1 MPDPEDSL
9 GGETF
14 SGEEQQDPAEQSLG
28 DGATMGDT
36 DTANPSSMGD
46 QLTFAGTDEGLGVN
60 LGDDDMRIIDLDDR
74 YTIESVLGKGGMGE
88 VLLATDKRLDRK
100 VAIKRILGRATR
112 SAKAWQRFE
121 KGAKTIAKL
130 NHPNIVQVYEYGRAK
145 DGPFMVLEC
154 VTGGSLLDRC
164 KQGPIP
170 PEEAVD
176 IVCQLCDGIA
186 KAHAEGIIHRDIK
199 PANVLM
205 TEEGIPKLN
214 DFDLAKSV
222 TTDTGMTQ
230 EGAVLGT
237 LDFMPPEQ
245 RQNSALVDER
255 SDLWSLA
262 ATLYQMITG
271 EAPRVIDLDAVPR
284 ELRNCLGQALKTD
297 KDDRYQSAR
306 DFRDALRDGLTAA
319 DQPSVAVVTD
329 LGAGECP
336 KCHSRNESSR
346 KFCNGCGASLRVSC
360 VACEQEIPVWEQFCA
375 ECGGNQPEL
384 IATRLEVLKQQRSQ
398 AEQLRSEYSYEAA
411 LEVAKELA
419 AIEDERILQHKSWA
433 LEFINS
439 MQEENE
445 REQNS
450 ARQYFEESKKHSVV
464 FDYSSAIQAISA
476 IPEPLRSDEV
486 VSHLERLEL
495 DQQESDGLNRTIK
508 ERIKQRDLEGL
519 LGLVDRAVELRGDR
533 EVLRNLQGHLR
544 DREAKQ
550 TWQCDETYVKAK
562 DLFEEGKAKAA
573 LVLIKKVETSRFST
587 SQLLLKDALEEAVT
601 AETELLAMLKSAK
614 ADDIIEAEEAI
625 RLLPKAIDCYR
636 LNPSHAGIRSLRDDL
651 IKRLSRMP
659 IKPFQFKE
667 GRITNLTVEAAE
679 ALSKIEGNLTL
690 DALTTLSVKKA
701 EALAR
706 TNDKLSLNGLKGFK
720 SGVADALSQHPG
732 DLSLDGIR
740 KLTLPDAVSLSEHR
754 KHHATLSMIG
764 LENLSENARRIIMN
778 HDGLR
783 APEIKTQLTFTN
795 SIGMIFLLVQV
806 GEFEMGEAG
815 CDQGEN
821 QAHKVRI
828 TRRFYLG
835 TLQVTQQEY
844 ETVMDD
850 NPSLFRGPNL
860 PVEHLTWTQAN
871 KFAERLSAREEEK
884 VAGRSYR
891 LPTEAEWEY
900 ACRAGTTNNF
910 SNGYTLLQNDANFS
924 ADNNPEGEA
933 RQTTSVGSFKP
944 NPWGFYDMHG
954 NVWEWCS
961 DWFDA
966 EYYGLSPTDDPCG
979 PSQGSRHVLRG
990 GSASTADYECYS
1002 YFRGEASAD
1011 GPRDNTYQAGLM
1023 RFEACGDFGIRLV
1036 CEINTNSG

>member
-1 MPDPEDSL
+1 MPDHEDSL
-9 GGETF
+9 GGDTLD
-14 SGEEQQDPAEQSLG
+14 GDAKADRAEQSLG

-46 QLTFAGTDEGLGVN
+46 QLTSAGTDEVLGVN
-60 LGDDDMRIIDLDDR
+60 LGDDDMQIIDLDDR
-74 YTIESVLGKGGMGE
+74 YAIESVLGKGGMGE

-100 VAIKRILGRATR
+100 VAIKRILGKAAR

-145 DGPFMVLEC
+145 DGPFMILEC

-170 PEEAVD
+170 SEEAVD
-176 IVCQLCDGIA
+176 IASQLCDGIA
-186 KAHAEGIIHRDIK
+186 KAHAEDIIHRDIK

-205 TEEGIPKLN
+205 TEDGIPKLN
-214 DFDLAKSV
+214 DFDLAKSE
-222 TTDTGMTQ
+222 TADTGMTQ

-245 RQNSALVDER
+245 RQNAALVDQR
-255 SDLWSLA
+255 SDLWSMA
-262 ATLYQMITG
+262 ATVYQMVTG
-271 EAPRVIDLDAVPR
+271 EIPRVIDLDLVPR
-284 ELRNCLGQALKTD
+284 ELRNCLAKALKTK
-297 KDDRYQSAR
+297 KDDRYQTAR
-306 DFRDALRDGLTAA
+306 DFRDALRGSLTAT
-319 DQPSVAVVTD
+319 DQPAVEVVTA
-329 LGAGECP
+329 LGEGECP

-360 VACEQEIPVWEQFCA
+360 VGCEEEIPVWEQFCA
-375 ECGGNQPEL
+375 ECGGNQPDL
-384 IATRLEVLKQQRSQ
+384 IAARFEVLIQQRNQ

-411 LEVAKELA
+411 LQIAKELA

-433 LEFINS
+433 VEFINS
-439 MQEENE
+439 LQQENE

-450 ARQYFEESKKHSVV
+450 ARQYFEESKKHSVA
-464 FDYSSAIQAISA
+464 FDFSSAIQAILA

-486 VSHLERLEL
+486 VSHLERLES

-544 DREAKQ
+544 DREAKL
-550 TWQCDETYVKAK
+550 TRQCDETYMKAK
-562 DLFEEGKAKAA
+562 DLFEKGKAKAA
-573 LVLIKKVETSRFST
+573 LVLIKKVETWRFSA
-587 SQLLLKDALEEAVT
+587 SQLLLKDTLEEAVN
-601 AETELLAMLKSAK
+601 AETELLAMLTSAN
-614 ADDIIEAEEAI
+614 ADDVIEAEEAI

-636 LNPSHAGIRSLRDDL
+636 LNPSHSKIRCLRDDL
-651 IKRLSRMP
+651 MERLSRMP
-659 IKPFQFKE
+659 KKPFQFNE

-679 ALSKIEGNLTL
+679 ALSTIEGNLTL
-690 DALTTLSVKKA
+690 DALTTLSIKKA

-720 SGVADALSQHPG
+720 SGVADALSEHNG
-732 DLSLDGIR
+732 DLSLDGIK
-740 KLTLPDAVSLSEHR
+740 KLTDYDAISLSKHR

-764 LENLSENARRIIMN
+764 LENLSENATRIIMN
-778 HDGLR
+778 HDGLW

-795 SIGMIFLLVQV
+795 SVGMTFLLVQG
-806 GEFEMGEAG
+806 GEFEMGEPG
-815 CDQGEN
+815 CDRGEN
-821 QAHKVRI
+821 QAHQVRI

-835 TLQVTQQEY
+835 TLQVTQQQY

-850 NPSLFRGPNL
+850 NPSLFRRPNL

-900 ACRAGTTNNF
+900 ACRAGTTKNF
-910 SNGYTLLQNDANFS
+910 SIGNAPLQHFANFS
-924 ADNNPEGEA
+924 ADNNNWGEA

-979 PSQGSRHVLRG
+979 PSQGSYHVLRG
-990 GSASTADYECYS
+990 GSASTEDYECSS
-1002 YFRGEASAD
+1002 YFRGEASTD
-1011 GPRDNTYQAGLM
+1011 GPRDNTYQGGIM
-1023 RFEACGDFGIRLV
+1023 KFEACGDFGIRLV
-1036 CEINTNSG
+1036 CEMNTNSG